1 MVVILGHLQRGR
13 SPNAFD
19 RVLATRFGI
28 ATIDLVHA
36 ARFCEMVTING
47 NAMVSVPL
55 KTVVGKIET
64 VDLKLYDSSTLL
76 WLDETL
82 AR

>member
-1 MVVILGHLQRGR
+1 VVLGHLQCGG
-13 SPNAFD
+13 SPIAFD

-28 ATIDLVHA
+28 AAIDLVHA
-36 ARFCEMVTING
+36 ARFGEMVTING
-47 NAMVSVPL
+47 NAIVPVPL

-64 VDLKLYDSSTLL
+64 VDLKLYDSSTILR
-76 WLDETL
+76 LDETL